1 MTSSATTKIV
11 KDVILVNQAT
21 WEPWFNSIRASVKDH
36 HWRFFDPERFDTF
49 PEPLAPILPLSEQPP
64 VAGIPSAGPS
74 TRSTSAPGTVV
85 KTPAQQAAQETRNER
100 QLEAHYKAVSAYSQL
115 KRDWEKIAD
124 AQSKLRDRIQSSV
137 AQHKGSQ
144 LDADLSVCQW
154 LQALKASTAPLIETI
169 QQSIRVNY
177 QRFVLVGY
185 SDWPTRG
192 PSNWV
197 AKWED
202 LMHRAMKYSVTLDNW
217 LNDVV
222 HIWKRVPALS
232 NYFFTV
238 STHIIQHKAH
248 EYTVASVASDINRQW
263 EFEKQGDNVK
273 VSKPKTTR
281 SAFTTQEASL
291 VEEADEPATESTKTT
306 EKSSKKKRGNG
317 KRKRSTEDFAQGS
330 STNVS
335 AATTTT
341 SSSVAPYPQKQNKT
355 DKCNA
360 CGGTGHKFSRCYL
373 VRETPDK
380 DWVDREVFDN
390 NMKVPSF
397 RKRVEK
403 VRSAA
408 KQAKSAAKIF
418 QKADKE

>member
-1 MTSSATTKIV
+1 M
-11 KDVILVNQAT
+11 
-21 WEPWFNSIRASVKDH
+21 KDH

-144 LDADLSVCQW
+144 LDADLSVHQW
-154 LQALKASTAPLIETI
+154 LQALKASTAPPIETI
-169 QQSIRVNY
+169 QQSIRVDY

-185 SDWPTRG
+185 SDWPTGG

-197 AKWED
+197 AKWEG

-222 HIWKRVPALS
+222 YIWKQVPALS

-248 EYTVASVASDINRQW
+248 EYTVALVVSDINRQW
-263 EFEKQGDNVK
+263 ELKKQGDNVK
-273 VSKPKTTR
+273 VSKPKTIR
-281 SAFTTQEASL
+281 SAFITQEATL
-291 VEEADEPATESTKTT
+291 GKDDEPAATKATNASK
-306 EKSSKKKRGNG
+306 KSSKKNK
-317 KRKRSTEDFAQGS
+317 KRKRSSGRPSASSANVVAAAVPASSLSTFSNPPRKTQRTEASEQTERTEGKK
-330 STNVS
+330 
-335 AATTTT
+335 
-341 SSSVAPYPQKQNKT
+341 P
-355 DKCNA
+355 CRA
-360 CGGTGHKFSRCYL
+360 CRISYHNFSQCYL
-373 VRETPDK
+373 VQGRKPKERQ
-380 DWVDREVFDN
+380 DREVFDN
-390 NMKVPSF
+390 NMKVPCF
-397 RKRVEK
+397 RKK
-403 VRSAA
+403 VKEA
-408 KQAKSAAKIF
+408 KAKMKSWNEDSK
-418 QKADKE
+418 